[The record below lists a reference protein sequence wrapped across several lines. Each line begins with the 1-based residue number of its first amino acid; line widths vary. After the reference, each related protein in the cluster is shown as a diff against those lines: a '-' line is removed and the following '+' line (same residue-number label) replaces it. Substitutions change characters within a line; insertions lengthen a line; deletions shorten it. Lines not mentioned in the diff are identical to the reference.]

1 MCVCVAPG
9 SLWYYI
15 ILMFLVQHVQW
26 SYHQANSNHESHTH
40 TGALPPFLPSFL
52 PSITLKASLISLSVC
67 LGVSCVRVSECRL
80 NSLNPAQWAQ
90 TRTHKER
97 EREWVKKREREF
109 CIREG
114 WVFSS
119 RGAELQSRQP
129 GAIAAAL
136 SVSPSASPP
145 PACIPFWTRHPV
157 QWNRLRARSCMWLC
171 ERACALVCHSWNK

>member
-26 SYHQANSNHESHTH
+26 SYHQANSNHESHTP
-40 TGALPPFLPSFL
+40 GLYPPFLPSFL

-80 NSLNPAQWAQ
+80 NSLNLAQWAQ

-97 EREWVKKREREF
+97 EREWVKKRERVLYKGGMG
-109 CIREG
+109 I
-114 WVFSS
+114 
-119 RGAELQSRQP
+119 LQP
-129 GAIAAAL
+129 GSRA
-136 SVSPSASPP
+136 SVSA
-145 PACIPFWTRHPV
+145 
-157 QWNRLRARSCMWLC
+157 ARSNSSS
-171 ERACALVCHSWNK
+171 AVCLPISVTATRLHPILD